1 MNNMKDN
8 TINQIAELLEKSI
21 VDILTE
27 EEHQRL
33 DVWRKASLANEAL
46 YQRLHDKV
54 YLRKEYLKR
63 QRIDVARPLND
74 MKRRIAEELQ
84 PSVER
89 KPERVSGLRRWMQ
102 LAAAVALI
110 ALLGGASYYI
120 INNVSDDS
128 AVAEVTGDIHPGE
141 TLAYLTNSSGEQIEL
156 HANTE
161 AETAAT
167 EYVKPAT
174 GRPEAAASG
183 KETPQLNYLD
193 IPRGAEFQITL
204 EDSTVVWLN
213 SESQLVYPD
222 AFGVEERRVKVIGE
236 AYFKVAKNEKKP
248 FYVETEEQVVRVYG
262 TEFNVRSYPEEYTIE
277 TTLVEGSIAL
287 ARKDNPQ
294 NNILLTPGRQVQ
306 LNKETLEATVRP
318 VQTDVVT
325 SWRTGKFVFENQTLE
340 QIMRDLA
347 RWYDF
352 EYEFSDRKAADTL
365 FMGSVPRYA
374 DFNTVLTILEKSGGL
389 RFDVN
394 GTKVRIST
402 QKHGND

>member
-1 MNNMKDN
+1 MKDN

-21 VDILTE
+21 VGILTE

-33 DVWRKASLANEAL
+33 EVWRKASLANEAL
-46 YQRLHDKV
+46 YQRLHDKE

-63 QRIDVARPLND
+63 QRVDVARPLND

-89 KPERVSGLRRWMQ
+89 KPRRVSGLRRWMQ
-102 LAAAVALI
+102 MAAAVVLI
-110 ALLGGASYYI
+110 ALLGGAGYYI
-120 INNVSDDS
+120 INNVYNNPT
-128 AVAEVTGDIHPGE
+128 VAEMTNDIHPGE

-156 HANTE
+156 HANAE
-161 AETAAT
+161 AETATA
-167 EYVKPAT
+167 ERVKPAT
-174 GRPEAAASG
+174 GETETATPE

-236 AYFKVAKNEKKP
+236 AYFKVAKDEKKP
-248 FYVETEEQVVRVYG
+248 FYVETGEQVVRVYG

-306 LNKETLEATVRP
+306 LNKETQEATVRP

-325 SWRTGKFVFENQTLE
+325 SWRKGKFVFENQTLE

-352 EYEFSDRKAADTL
+352 DYEFADRKAADTL

-394 GTKVRIST
+394 GTWVRIST
-402 QKHGND
+402 QKHSND